1 MCLIIVF
8 IFLGLFN
15 LFNKLEPYK
24 QDVAAS
30 RRLEE
35 VRKYREEWRRKIKE
49 REEWRR
55 KIKQQGRTR
64 EH

>member
-1 MCLIIVF
+1 MCLVIVF

-15 LFNKLEPYK
+15 LFNKLKPYK

-30 RRLEE
+30 QRLDE
-35 VRKYREEWRRKIKE
+35 VRKH